1 MVNRLLRIENVETF
15 YGNTPALFDVSLNVE
30 QGQVV
35 SLIGNNG
42 AGKSTTLKT
51 ISGLI
56 KPRTGKILF
65 FDKEI
70 QGLRPDEIL
79 KRGISHSPEGRRVWP
94 MMTVLENLEMGAYT
108 RKSKIDINKDIDK
121 MFSFFPILKE
131 RCWQKAGSLSG
142 GEQQMLAIARAMM
155 ARPKLLLLDEPSLG
169 LAPMVVEQ
177 VGEIVMMLNKEEGL
191 SILLVEQNAK
201 LALSVAHKVYALE
214 TGRVVLEGTP
224 EELQDNDY
232 IKEAYFGG

>member
-1 MVNRLLRIENVETF
+1 MNRLLRIENIETC
-15 YGNTPALFDVSLNVE
+15 YGNTPALFDVSLNVQ

-56 KPRTGKILF
+56 KPRTGRILF
-65 FDKEI
+65 LKKEI
-70 QGLRPDEIL
+70 QGLQPDVIL
-79 KRGISHSPEGRRVWP
+79 KCGISHSPEGRRVWP

-108 RKSKIDINKDIDK
+108 RKSKIDINKDIGK
-121 MFSFFPILKE
+121 MFSFFPILEE

-169 LAPMVVEQ
+169 LAPLVVEQ
-177 VGEIVMMLNKEEGL
+177 VGEIVRMLNKEEGL
-191 SILLVEQNAK
+191 SILLIEQNAK
-201 LALSVAHKVYALE
+201 LALSVAQKVYALE
-214 TGRVVLEGTP
+214 TGRIVLEGTP
-224 EELQDNDY
+224 DELQDNDY
-232 IKEAYFGG
+232 IKDAYFGG